1 MDTNE
6 ISSSGFV
13 TKEDIIDSNVIISD
27 IKEIDTKGYSSL
39 YTAIYLGKKHILKGL
54 KPEYKNKLFYEN
66 LLKKEFEIS
75 HPLDHPNIVKTIDFK
90 HIPDLGN
97 CIMMEYIDGI
107 TLKDFVESRKVIE
120 SQSRKA
126 KEFYDKIFNELLDA
140 MSYFHSKQIIHRDL
154 KPSNILITNNG
165 NNVKIIDFGLS
176 DTDDYL
182 ILKQAAGT
190 KKYAAPEQLIPNNP
204 IDCRA
209 DIYSLGIILRNNFPK
224 SYRKIADK
232 CAQQDRE
239 KRFSSAN
246 DIKKELKN
254 RKIKNISI
262 ISTIVFVLLFS
273 LSFFVTK
280 HFASNETY
288 NINEK
293 QIIAE
298 SSQYI
303 DAQLKIIEGKI
314 NEGAVSNIEE
324 YNELV
329 KLWHNLT
336 TSDINKW
343 VAQIPT
349 DTPFH
354 NDFINHWNTYLGDNI
369 KDITVPYADWMRES
383 FQLIFDNLKPGEEI
397 VADPENP
404 ILLTLTVDTD
414 TDF

>member
-13 TKEDIIDSNVIISD
+13 TKEDNIDSNIIITN
-27 IKEIDTKGYSSL
+27 IKEIETKGYSSL
-39 YTAIYLGKKHILKGL
+39 FTATYLGKTLILKGL
-54 KPEYKNKLFYEN
+54 KPEFKNKQFYEN

-75 HPLDHPNIVKTIDFK
+75 YSLNHPNIVKTIDFK
-90 HIPDLGN
+90 YIPDLGN

-107 TLKDFVESRKVIE
+107 TLKEFVERHRVAK
-120 SQSRKA
+120 SQSRRA
-126 KEFYDKIFNELLDA
+126 KNIYDKIFNELLDA

-176 DTDDYL
+176 DADDYL

-232 CAQQDRE
+232 CAHQDRE
-239 KRFSSAN
+239 KRYSSAN
-246 DIKKELKN
+246 DIKKALKN
-254 RKIKNISI
+254 KKIKNISI

-280 HFASNETY
+280 HYISNETY

-293 QIIAE
+293 QIITE

-303 DAQLKIIEGKI
+303 DAQLKIIEEKL

-343 VAQIPT
+343 VKQIPT
-349 DTPFH
+349 DMPFH
-354 NDFINHWNTYLGDNI
+354 NDFISHWNTYLGDNI
-369 KDITVPYADWMRES
+369 KDMTMLYADWMRES

-404 ILLTLTVDTD
+404 ILLTLTIDTD
-414 TDF
+414 R

>member
-1 MDTNE
+1 METNE

-13 TKEDIIDSNVIISD
+13 TKDDIIDSNVIISD
-27 IKEIDTKGYSSL
+27 IKEIETKGYSSL
-39 YTAIYLGKKHILKGL
+39 YTGTYLGKRHILKGL
-54 KPEYKNKLFYEN
+54 KPEYKNKQFYEN

-97 CIMMEYIDGI
+97 CIMMEYIDGL
-107 TLKDFVESRKVIE
+107 TLTQTLTKTQTKG
-120 SQSRKA
+120 
-126 KEFYDKIFNELLDA
+126 FYDKIFNELLDA

-176 DTDDYL
+176 DADDYL

-224 SYRKIADK
+224 SYKKIADK
-232 CAQQDRE
+232 CAQQDKE
-239 KRFSSAN
+239 KRYSSVN

-262 ISTIVFVLLFS
+262 ISLIVFILLFAI
-273 LSFFVTK
+273 SFFVTK
-280 HFASNETY
+280 HYVSNQTY
-288 NINEK
+288 DINEK
-293 QIIAE
+293 QILAE
-298 SSQYI
+298 STLYI
-303 DAQLKIIEGKI
+303 DAQLKIIEEKI
-314 NEGAVSNIEE
+314 SEGAVSNIEE

-343 VAQIPT
+343 VEQIPT

-354 NDFINHWNTYLGDNI
+354 NDFTNHWNTYLGDNI
-369 KDITVPYADWMRES
+369 KDITVLYADWMRES
-383 FQLIFDNLKPGEEI
+383 FQLIFDNLKSVEEI
-397 VADPENP
+397 VTDPENP
-404 ILLTLTVDTD
+404 GAFIIKSL
-414 TDF
+414 